1 MSFMFN
7 PTDYADP
14 AAVNIIDSKGLN
26 LEGVV
31 HGGLNLAQTLITSGA
46 KVIGIDGYATAPFT
60 ILMNL
65 IHQAAA
71 KEIDVFEFCTNELW
85 REEEDINAEL
95 LANNLP
101 DDREKD
107 PVLLYGKLFEGS
119 YEDLMAADKL
129 ASLKQKILAHKEH
142 GQGIFIVYGAGA
154 LCAALDDL
162 YDERVWMD
170 VIPLRAILNVK
181 EGKYNNIGLKHC
193 LSFKQTARRCYF
205 VDFELSLKQR
215 ERLIAEGKI
224 DEYIA
229 ASKPTDMWMMPMKAV
244 SDLFDRGLES
254 PFRCRPV
261 YLEGVWGGYYVK
273 RLRHLP
279 DSMKNCAWVFDMIPM
294 EVSTAFIVDGKE
306 YEFPFYMLVQTKS
319 EKLMGKE
326 SVSHFGHYFPVR
338 FNYDDTF
345 HSNGNMSI
353 QCHPTRDYIRSE
365 NGEFDRQ
372 DESYYVVTT
381 GQGARTY
388 LGFNDGVD
396 TDAFFREAKQ
406 SAIDATPVD
415 YLKYVNY
422 VESKPGTQVM
432 IPAGTIHA
440 SGRNQVVLEIG
451 SLTVGSYTYKMYD
464 YCRLDLDGNPRPLH
478 IYHGENVLHRERT
491 TTWVN
496 ENIVQKPR
504 TVRKGSDWEE
514 FIVGEHDLLYF
525 SLRNVRFMSK
535 YEDDTKGRFH
545 VLSLVDGQKIMVRS
559 KKNPE
564 RFYLQNYLD
573 IIVVPADMG
582 EYEVINMYEG
592 TTVTLHKTLLKDNF
606 TEYNAGN

>member
-14 AAVNIIDSKGLN
+14 AAVNRIDPAGLD
-26 LEGVV
+26 LSGTV
-31 HGGLNLAQTLITSGA
+31 HGSLKLAQALISSGA
-46 KVIGIDGYATAPFT
+46 KVIGIDGYATAPFGT
-60 ILMNL
+60 MINF

-71 KEIDVFEFCTNELW
+71 LLEVGVSELCTGELW
-85 REEEDINAEL
+85 RDEDDINAEL
-95 LANNLP
+95 LKNNLP

-107 PVLLYGKLFEGS
+107 PVLLYGKLFAGS
-119 YEDLMAADKL
+119 YEDLMDAGKL
-129 ASLKQKILAHKEH
+129 ALLKEKIASHRQSGKGVL
-142 GQGIFIVYGAGA
+142 IVYGAGA
-154 LCAALDDL
+154 LCAALENL
-162 YDERVWMD
+162 YDKRVWMD

-181 EGKYNNIGLKHC
+181 EGKYVNIGLKNC

-205 VDFELSLKQR
+205 VDFELALKQR
-215 ERLIAEGKI
+215 ERLVPEGKI

-229 ASKPTDMWMMPMKAV
+229 ASKPENMWMMPMDSV
-244 SDLFDRGLES
+244 NRLFDRGLES

-273 RLRHLP
+273 QLRHLP
-279 DSMKNCAWVFDMIPM
+279 DSMKNAAWIFDMIPM
-294 EVSTAFIVDGKE
+294 EVSIAYNVEGTE

-326 SVSHFGHYFPVR
+326 SVAHFGRYFPIR

-381 GQGARTY
+381 GQGARTF
-388 LGFNDGVD
+388 LGFKDGAD

-422 VESKPGTQVM
+422 VESKPGTQVL

-464 YCRLDLDGNPRPLH
+464 YCRLDLDGHPRPLH
-478 IYHGENVLHRERT
+478 IYHGEKVLHRERT
-491 TTWVN
+491 TSWVN

-504 TVRKGSDWEE
+504 TLRKGSDWEE
-514 FIVGEHDLLYF
+514 FTVGEHDLLYF
-525 SLRNVRFMSK
+525 SLRNVRFVTK

-545 VLSLVDGQKIMVRS
+545 VLSLVDGHKVMVRS

-564 RFYLQNYLD
+564 RFYIQNYLD
-573 IIVVPADMG
+573 IVVIPADMG
-582 EYEVINMYEG
+582 EYEVINLTEG
-592 TTVTLHKTLLKDNF
+592 TTVTLHKTLLKDGF
-606 TEYNAGN
+606 QH